1 MTSGFWEAFIRISR
15 RREQSAV
22 EGLAALDRKR
32 IESVVVAA
40 AFLWISWV
48 YVSATYTIAST
59 KGLWMD
65 EALAVS
71 TAKLPNFSE
80 ISSAIWNG
88 AEYSPPTY
96 HFFLHVLMDRFGGG
110 DALLAPRLPSIVAV
124 YIAAL
129 CVYALVRPST
139 DRVVAL
145 AAFAFTLDS
154 GLFPYAVQ
162 ARPYALIAA
171 CLAGSLA
178 LWNGTEHRHSARMRA
193 VLLWLVLSVS
203 VSLHFY
209 GFVAPM
215 IIGVMEILWLLTRR
229 EWRWRVWTPL
239 LLTLPVLAAW
249 LLLGLH
255 LKAYVLQD
263 AMGTGYYGRPT
274 LALFLDAVFQSLVSD
289 QSGALLALA
298 ALALCGCAYLA
309 RRFARPNVATAEDS
323 DRAERPHISPIEIM
337 SAALFAAPFLVFL
350 FSLCFSSTFAVR
362 YVCAASLFPALFFG
376 CAVRSA
382 PYRRAIA
389 FALLPLAALGL
400 EMRGA
405 DFSPGSV
412 ASAQPLLAKVKE
424 APLPIVVDEGML
436 YIELMAGSDPEL
448 RAQLN
453 FLLASPSETRSDPTF
468 ENQVKRLAA
477 IHSDFQLREEQAFL
491 AEVPCFY
498 VLFRPEDT
506 TGATLASLMRQ
517 GLLDAPLK
525 AEGGTWLFRGGRGCR
540 G

>member
-1 MTSGFWEAFIRISR
+1 MTSGFWGAFVKKTR
-15 RREQSAV
+15 RGEEGAV
-22 EGLAALDRKR
+22 EGFAALDRNR
-32 IESVVVAA
+32 VEFVVVAA

-48 YVSATYTIAST
+48 YVSATYAIAAT

-71 TAKLPNFSE
+71 TAKLHSFSE

-88 AEYSPPTY
+88 AEFSPPTY
-96 HFFLHVLMDRFGGG
+96 HFFLHLFMDLFGETG
-110 DALLAPRLPSIVAV
+110 ALLAPRLPSIVAV

-139 DRVVAL
+139 DRLVAL

-178 LWNGTEHRHSARMRA
+178 LWSRMEHRRTTMRA
-193 VLLWLVLSVS
+193 VVLWLLLSVS

-215 IIGVMEILWLLTRR
+215 IIGVMEMLWLVTRR
-229 EWRWRVWTPL
+229 EWRWRVWAPL
-239 LLTLPVLAAW
+239 LLALPVLAAW
-249 LLLGLH
+249 LPLGLH
-255 LKAYVLQD
+255 LKAYVLLD
-263 AMGTGYYGRPT
+263 AMGSGYYGRPT
-274 LALFLDAVFQSLVSD
+274 LDLLLDAVFQSLVSE

-298 ALALCGCAYLA
+298 VLALCGCACLA
-309 RRFARPNVATAEDS
+309 RRFSRRDIATAEDA
-323 DRAERPHISPIEIM
+323 DRADGSNISPIEIM
-337 SAALFAAPFLVFL
+337 CVALFATPFLIFL

-362 YVCAASLFPALFFG
+362 YVSAASLFPALFFG
-376 CAVRSA
+376 CAVRRA
-382 PYRRAIA
+382 PYRRAIGL
-389 FALLPLAALGL
+389 ALLPLAALGID
-400 EMRGA
+400 MRGA
-405 DFSPGSV
+405 DFSPGSM
-412 ASAQPLLAKVKE
+412 ASAQPLLAKMKE
-424 APLPIVVDEGML
+424 APLPIVVDAGMQ
-436 YIELMAGSDPEL
+436 YIELMAGSDPDL
-448 RAQLN
+448 RSQLN
-453 FLLASPSETRSDPTF
+453 FLLAPHSETRSDPTF

-477 IHSDFQLREEQAFL
+477 IHSDFRVHEEQAFL
-491 AEVPCFY
+491 AAVPCFY

-525 AEGGTWLFRGGRGCR
+525 AEGGIWLFRGGRGCR